1 MSQDKID
8 SIVIHTESFV
18 RGFFG
23 EYRWLSNYH
32 TCDIVYEGEIYNS
45 TEAAYHSAKT
55 DDLYIKGLIRS
66 MGPKESRDYSRKIRV
81 KKDWESIKKKV
92 MYDVLK
98 DKFTRHE
105 DLKKKLLETGS
116 KYLEE
121 TNYWNDTFW
130 GVCNGKGKNHLGETL
145 MKIRNELKLEET
157 WI

>member
-1 MSQDKID
+1 
-8 SIVIHTESFV
+8 
-18 RGFFG
+18 
-23 EYRWLSNYH
+23 
-32 TCDIVYEGEIYNS
+32 
-45 TEAAYHSAKT
+45 
-55 DDLYIKGLIRS
+55 

-121 TNYWNDTFW
+121 TNYWNDTYY
-130 GVCNGKGKNHLGETL
+130 GVYMGKGKNVLGHLL
-145 MKIRNELKLEET
+145 MQIREELKEKLSKS
-157 WI
+157 